1 MVAWTLSSLA
11 LDKGHLSH
19 SQEALEQLPGRNHEK
34 ESEAVLA
41 QWVVGRASATSQR
54 LPATMV

>member
-1 MVAWTLSSLA
+1 MVAWPHSSLA

-19 SQEALEQLPGRNHEK
+19 IQEALEQLPGRNHDK

-41 QWVVGRASATSQR
+41 EWVVGSASATS
-54 LPATMV
+54 